1 LKILIPIYNESE
13 SVVDCL
19 DKVNSQIKKLDS
31 YDIDVIC
38 INDGSEDNSLDLL
51 EPFKNQITILSSDV
65 NFGLSEVFNS
75 VIQYTKEKNYNYL
88 VIFDA
93 DLQYL
98 IEDLETLLLKINET
112 KADILIGSRNFRSK
126 NHFKVLKKYLQIIGS
141 KAISFILGKQI
152 KESQSRLR
160 PIGTGDIYTS
170 PPPLKGLVPVLS
182 EPFNSW
188 KENICLVP
196 STFKNSLKDTYQ
208 GISPAL
214 TLQIVSSDYNESL
227 KIINKPVTS
236 IELETWEAIYKRW
249 KEWLLDLENSNYT
262 INFEGPTDYI
272 VWGKK
277 ESTAKNK
284 KIGLSL
290 SIYYSNKIV
299 ERKINSIREKL
310 KQDLANSKGH
320 EKRKLDVQELLIK
333 NISEYI
339 TMQNKAKSLLTLPS
353 PTKKQIIEAQSLF
366 KEAKRKKRS
375 RESIV
380 NRINFHKKKLSE
392 IECFESFLDSF
403 IYEENE
409 DNKNKLESIIEL
421 KEEVEEYICI
431 KKNNSKFKLKRKK
444 ETSLHIKEI
453 QSPSG
458 LKIQIGGNN
467 RQNELISLKKGKKG
481 DLWFHAQETPGSHV
495 VLKSSNGLFDDK
507 DIELAADLAS
517 FFSRSR
523 GNKLTPIIMVPIE
536 NLKRISG
543 SLPGTVSHRGG
554 KVLWGKAERA
564 AKYFHQK

>member
-1 LKILIPIYNESE
+1 MNKVPIQIMDLTTLKAVVFELSQDIVPSRFETAQQIDSHTIQLGLRTLEKLTWIEISWLPESPVIVSIPPPKRYGEKST
-13 SVVDCL
+13 L
-19 DKVNSQIKKLDS
+19 AKQIKHLLVNLALV
-31 YDIDVIC
+31 DITQIGFERIVR
-38 INDGSEDNSLDLL
+38 
-51 EPFKNQITILSSDV
+51 FKFSSRP
-65 NFGLSEVFNS
+65 G
-75 VIQYTKEKNYNYL
+75 KEIEKE
-88 VIFDA
+88 
-93 DLQYL
+93 L
-98 IEDLETLLLKINET
+98 IVEMMGRHSNILLL
-112 KADILIGSRNFRSK
+112 DRSG
-126 NHFKVLKKYLQIIGS
+126 KVIT
-141 KAISFILGKQI
+141 LGKQI

-214 TLQIVSSDYNESL
+214 TLQILGSNYNESL
-227 KIINKPVTS
+227 KIINKTVTT
-236 IELETWEAIYKRW
+236 IELETWEAIHKRW

-310 KQDLANSKGH
+310 KQDLANCKGH

-392 IECFESFLDSF
+392 IQCCESFLDSF

-431 KKNNSKFKLKRKK
+431 KKNNSKFKLNRKK
-444 ETSLHIKEI
+444 ENSSNIKEI
-453 QSPSG
+453 QSPNG
-458 LKIQIGGNN
+458 LRIQIGANN
-467 RQNELISLKKGKKG
+467 RQNELISLRKGKKG

-495 VLKSSNGLFDDK
+495 VLKSSDGLMEET
-507 DIELAADLAS
+507 DIQLAADLAS
-517 FFSRSR
+517 FFSRAR

-536 NLKRISG
+536 NLQRISG
-543 SLPGTVSHRGG
+543 SLPGTVKHRGG

>member
-1 LKILIPIYNESE
+1 MNKVPIQIMDLTTLKAVVFELSQGIVPSRFENAQQIDSHTIQLGFRTLEKLTWIEISWLAESPRIVSIPPPKRYGEKSTLAKQLKHIL
-13 SVVDCL
+13 
-19 DKVNSQIKKLDS
+19 VNLALVEISQTGFERI
-31 YDIDVIC
+31 VR
-38 INDGSEDNSLDLL
+38 
-51 EPFKNQITILSSDV
+51 FKFASRP
-65 NFGLSEVFNS
+65 G
-75 VIQYTKEKNYNYL
+75 KE
-88 VIFDA
+88 IE
-93 DLQYL
+93 QEL
-98 IEDLETLLLKINET
+98 IVELMGRHSNILLL
-112 KADILIGSRNFRSK
+112 GRK
-126 NHFKVLKKYLQIIGS
+126 NKVIT
-141 KAISFILGKQI
+141 LGKQI
-152 KESQSRLR
+152 KERQSRLR

-170 PPPLKGLVPVLS
+170 PPPLKGLVPESS
-182 EPFNSW
+182 EPFTSW

-208 GISPAL
+208 GVSPAL
-214 TLQIVSSDYNESL
+214 TLQIASNNYNEAL
-227 KIINKPVTS
+227 NIINQSVTS
-236 IELETWEAIYKRW
+236 IELKTWETIYKKW
-249 KEWLLDLENSNYT
+249 KEWLLDIENNNYT
-262 INFEGPTDYI
+262 INFEGATDFV
-272 VWGKK
+272 VWGERKSK
-277 ESTAKNK
+277 AKSK
-284 KIGLSL
+284 RIGVSLSL
-290 SIYYSNKIV
+290 YYSNKLL

-310 KQDLANSKGH
+310 KQDLENSKGH

-380 NRINFHKKKLSE
+380 NRINFHKKKISD
-392 IECFESFLDSF
+392 IQCCESFIDSF
-403 IYEENE
+403 LYEENE

-444 ETSLHIKEI
+444 ENSLNIKEI

-467 RQNELISLKKGKKG
+467 KQNELISLKKGKKG
-481 DLWFHAQETPGSHV
+481 DLWFHAQEIPGSHV
-495 VLKSSNGLFDDK
+495 VLKSSDGLVDET
-507 DIELAADLAS
+507 DIQLAADLAS
-517 FFSRSR
+517 FFSRAR

-536 NLKRISG
+536 NLQRLSG